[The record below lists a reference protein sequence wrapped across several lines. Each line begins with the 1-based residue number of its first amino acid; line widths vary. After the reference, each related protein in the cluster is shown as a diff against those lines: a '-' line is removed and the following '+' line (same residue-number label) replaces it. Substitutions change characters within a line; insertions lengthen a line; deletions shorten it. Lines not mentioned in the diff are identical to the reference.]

1 MIAPI
6 SAEGNSTRAMGTP
19 LLDTLAPADETTLA
33 PVYRFGGRTYDE
45 DDARAAY
52 AAIAP
57 VLRRREADLDAEI
70 ARRFAAVDAALRPYR
85 SGAGFVSYTA
95 LERTE
100 VRRLAQHI
108 DALAEP
114 LSRAPARALSA

>member
-1 MIAPI
+1 VQIANGATELLGEVAK
-6 SAEGNSTRAMGTP
+6 SKVTGEEDRYSHTDLSDFQANVEG
-19 LLDTLAPADETTLA
+19 
-33 PVYRFGGRTYDE
+33 
-45 DDARAAY
+45 ARAAY
-52 AAIAP
+52 SAIAP

-85 SGAGFVSYTA
+85 SGAGFVPYTA